1 MVSTQVKR
9 PKRPRVTL
17 SYAQS
22 LDGCIAAAPG
32 QRTPLSGPQA
42 MQMTHALRAQH
53 DAILVGVG
61 TVIADNPRL
70 NVRLVEG
77 RSPQPIVLDS
87 QLRMPLNA
95 ALIQTPAH
103 SLWVFCTSAAPT
115 QRQNAL
121 RAAGARVFSV
131 NADQNRVNLGEM
143 LQICAAQGVHSL
155 MIEGGASIIHAF
167 LQAQMVDRVVI
178 TLAPRLLC
186 GLPALGMALRH
197 LPELCNPRYQILGP
211 DIVLSADLVW
221 KNE

>member
-1 MVSTQVKR
+1 M
-9 PKRPRVTL
+9 TL

-32 QRTPLSGPQA
+32 QRTLLSSSQA

-87 QLRMPLNA
+87 QLRLPTNA
-95 ALIQTPAH
+95 ALIQTPVH
-103 SLWVFCTSAAPT
+103 PLVHPLWVFCTSAAPPH
-115 QRQNAL
+115 RQNAL
-121 RAAGARVFSV
+121 LTSGTQVFLV
-131 NADQNRVNLGEM
+131 NDDHGRVNLSEM
-143 LQICAAQGVHSL
+143 LQVCHAQGVRSL
-155 MIEGGASIIHAF
+155 MVEGGASVIHAF
-167 LQAQMVDRVVI
+167 LQARLVDRVVI
-178 TLAPRLLC
+178 TLAPRWLS
-186 GLPALGMALRH
+186 GLPALGTALPH
-197 LPELCNPRYQILGP
+197 LPQLINPSYQILGP

-221 KNE
+221 ENE